1 MSMVAIM
8 NVYQISA
15 YSKCGSYFQPYL
27 QSITVIAP
35 DESSAMA
42 LCNEWLKKTE
52 YCFVNDNIEIDNLG
66 PAQQGVI
73 TYNFD
78 SDY

>member
-1 MSMVAIM
+1 MVAMM
-8 NVYQISA
+8 NVYRISA

-27 QSITVIAP
+27 QSVTVIAP
-35 DESSAMA
+35 SESTAIA
-42 LCNEWLKKTE
+42 LCNEWLEKTKNR
-52 YCFVNDNIEIDNLG
+52 FITDNIEIDNLG
-66 PAQQGVI
+66 PARQGII